1 MTPLKTDLTLEQE
14 YNNMA
19 ETTINPLTGLP
30 MGGQPT
36 VADSEEG
43 AVKINPLTNE
53 AMTSP
58 APTVTLGG
66 SPSYTNQMMFRTDY
80 RGNRDISKFDK
91 ASISGSDYD
100 VAKGQLLDWEEIR
113 ARNQTTADKWGNGL
127 AKAGVT
133 AVGAVAENTLGI
145 MFGLGELAS
154 GGAYYDNAIGNKIDE
169 TNEWMRENM
178 PNYLTQ
184 REEQMNTF
192 QKLGT
197 ANFWADTVAGGLGY
211 SLGSIATMY
220 VTGGMGPIGHLS
232 KLGGSVSK
240 TSALYNAAKAVT
252 NGTKL
257 ASSLAKGANIG
268 NNILKAAKVAEV
280 GIMMSLAEGSV
291 EARETQKTVFGDLTQ
306 EYLQEN
312 NLKSLGDIP
321 AAELKKMEDASYAAG
336 NRNFVTQLPVLAG
349 TNLLMFGKQAMG
361 FRGAVKEAGETAFD
375 IASKKAVS
383 NYANDGFWKST
394 LKKLK
399 PLGANGIEESFQEGA
414 QYFSGQF
421 ASKYHSDKYKN
432 NGYADMSEALSHGLS
447 ETFGTQEGFE
457 SMFVGFLTGMIMGGG
472 RSVVSGEYSQRKAA
486 ADKLAS
492 FQNAGYF
499 DRANAKAQSANAGS
513 ESLKRLKGFQDRGD
527 HKGFKDEQHNLIAIN
542 TLQSLEMGGYDVKME
557 MLEDAKN
564 LSDAEFMKAFG
575 YPGQDA
581 QGNALTLEQQTNG
594 KSKAQVVEGLKA
606 KMEQV
611 KKIYNKV
618 SDRFELPPKSSG
630 LVRKRMSTEERLA
643 EDVVYEERLNLRNE
657 LVLRGSRVENN
668 VFRMKNLQQ
677 DMNDTINNSL
687 GRGLGPGSLAEN
699 YISKALGDF
708 SMFETD
714 PGEMDAV
721 DYNPKKQ
728 YSEIR
733 TGLQDAVDTLTKTDR
748 TAGDVLQQQANDYS
762 KIANDTVGALSIY
775 NKLASDPFAQASLQ
789 REIEAGQ
796 EATRVAEQDKAFNE
810 GLAKAQS
817 SEDVNNLGK
826 ELKNPTPAQKAAGNK
841 KYKELKAK
849 EDAQQ
854 KKFELVEGTLE
865 ERIQKL
871 DDMDKTKMTPIEV
884 AGLNKAIKSLKDL
897 KRRQDAGE
905 IEVVPGEISEDQTG
919 QHKGVNEIEDTFK
932 EAETDLRVVPASDN
946 GREFMI
952 DGKLY
957 TNKRTNPL
965 DAIVRKERS
974 GEIIKVD
981 LVDEDGN
988 RVPFWGPEALVDA
1001 LAFHIMMSEAY
1012 KMEGQPT
1019 IEKQETLDKQTA
1031 IDNKREKIATKG
1043 KHGVKTSELLRR
1055 EMYEHQML
1063 LEEALENYDDLRT
1076 SYMQE
1081 AGATTK
1087 EIAADPE
1094 LKEMKKGI
1102 NKLNTAIRNRR
1113 NVLKARGEFLGPTS
1127 EELIV
1132 IEGKAT
1138 DRINENEELLTV
1150 VQNQIA
1156 DLESDVEFSQKA
1168 IDDYMA
1174 KAYDANGRPLPVS
1187 DPASLGA
1194 AKDDN
1199 NKATQK
1205 LDQRRQE
1212 EIALKNLIDLD
1223 KKELK
1228 RLQNEKDNRLP
1239 GDAEQTGAS
1248 PAAETKEQVDEGE
1261 DTNNRESAEEE
1272 GSDVE
1277 AQQADI
1283 ERRREEELAEG
1294 KRIQKQFGIPEIN
1307 QENIESQINDRYDAE
1322 LSALGQEQPVIVEN
1336 RGTDDVRVQKA
1347 VQDKKAEDRILE
1359 DEGGTVIAEFD
1370 LINETIM
1377 PPVDT
1382 SAPTLGES
1390 LAAAVKPV
1398 EETNEVEIVTY
1409 KGNRYSVDFTNGKIT
1424 NLKTGKVLEA
1434 GYTST
1439 VGGAVVEL
1447 AIAQQEGR
1455 PTQQTSEVKSSP
1467 ISISLPIIQEVIK
1480 IGEQEVSALRTTDEG
1495 TIEFMKSRHAAG
1507 IRIMEQALQEIS
1519 LENPGLQTAN
1529 LKTLS
1534 EFLKEYSLVALNRAV
1549 RDLRK
1554 FGTLDSND
1562 VWTSDPA
1569 QWKSENN
1576 IEVWREVKRI
1586 ILGAIRADAA
1596 KGVTDPI
1603 TASEFSEWAQDGD
1616 GKVESKVVDSIERKR
1631 KSGDPLSPIEEI
1643 IAQSLYVLGELRTLP
1658 QHYTQ
1663 PTQQSSGAPVQQ
1675 TPAMIGDLGIDAAS
1689 DDKVI
1694 MHEGRSKI
1702 PVASTGEVDVQVD
1715 TLNGDPILLNKDMLV
1730 TGNGKSIVGTT
1741 VEFEVIENDY
1751 YKETY
1756 GDTLNEAN
1764 IPIYYKI
1771 GGKIV
1776 GKLQASD
1783 NANRAELVKRLKS
1796 GEKVTST
1803 ISSVV
1808 AGNVNN
1814 ARTTD
1819 GQSYFRNPN
1828 NVFGNGQ
1835 VVLGTV
1841 KSLEG
1846 TRFFTA
1852 GTMSESKNNEFSN
1865 QETIEEGLIAK
1876 SPEGAITGGVAIII
1890 RPENHPAGEVGVSMA
1905 STAELTDGAKAA
1917 VVNALRAG
1925 NFDVA
1930 KEIIAHSVGES
1941 RFANRLSTDYLEFG
1955 QFGNDGAEYMVYNS
1969 PAGDGFV
1976 RINKP
1981 ELIKALRN
1989 EPFQLNFVEV
1999 KGDNKLANIK
2009 DTDAKYD
2016 SVKNNFIKDFNTFL
2030 NGKKYQVDNN
2040 RVNLDGAYTSPVTGN
2055 DYSSYQEYLFS
2066 DKEGVNRMPGY
2077 GHQSIVATDVVNTS
2091 SGLHHNVQV
2100 KFSLGDLNGDTAA
2113 DVMKITNF
2121 AKRSRRGGGARAR
2134 LASPYA
2140 QDKKSPNLNEGCK

>member
-1 MTPLKTDLTLEQE
+1 MTPLKTDLRLEQE

-80 RGNRDISKFDK
+80 RGNRDLSKFDK
-91 ASISGSDYD
+91 ASISGSDYN

-211 SLGSIATMY
+211 SVGSIATMY
-220 VTGGMGPIGHLS
+220 LTGGMGPIGALS
-232 KLGGSVSK
+232 KLGGAGST

-257 ASSLAKGANIG
+257 ASSLAKGASVG

-280 GIMMSLAEGSV
+280 GIMMSLAEASV
-291 EARETQKTVFGDLTQ
+291 EARETQKTVFEDLTQ
-306 EYLQEN
+306 GYLQEN
-312 NLKSLGDIP
+312 NLKNLGDIP

-361 FRGAVKEAGETAFD
+361 FRGAVKEAGETTFD

-399 PLGANGIEESFQEGA
+399 PIGANGIEESFQEGA

-457 SMFVGFLTGMIMGGG
+457 SMFVGFLTGGIMGGG
-472 RSVVSGEYSQRKAA
+472 RSVISGEYSQRKAA

-564 LSDAEFMKAFG
+564 LSDEEFMKAFG

-581 QGNALTLEQQTNG
+581 QGNTLTLEQQTNG

-668 VFRMKNLQQ
+668 VFRMKNIQQ

-714 PGEMDAV
+714 PGEMDAE
-721 DYNPKKQ
+721 DYSPRGQ
-728 YSEIR
+728 FSEIR

-748 TAGDVLQQQANDYS
+748 TAGDVLQKQANDYA
-762 KIANDTVGALSIY
+762 KIADDTIGALAIY

-796 EATRVAEQDKAFNE
+796 EATRIAEQDKAFNE
-810 GLAKAQS
+810 GLGKAQS
-817 SEDVNNLGK
+817 SEDVNSLGK
-826 ELKNPTPAQKAAGNK
+826 EFKDLTPAQKAAGNK

-884 AGLNKAIKSLKDL
+884 AGLNKAIKSLKEL

-919 QHKGVNEIEDTFK
+919 QHKGVNEVEDTFK
-932 EAETDLRVVPASDN
+932 EAETELRVVPVSDN

-1063 LEEALENYDDLRT
+1063 LEEALDNYDDLRT

-1081 AGATTK
+1081 AGATAK
-1087 EIAADPE
+1087 EAAADPE

-1187 DPASLGA
+1187 DPASLAA

-1272 GSDVE
+1272 GADVE

-1283 ERRREEELAEG
+1283 ERRRKESLIPNPAYEEGYVGNRFWVYTGPNGQQSEQLSTTENL
-1294 KRIQKQFGIPEIN
+1294 ESDIN
-1307 QENIESQINDRYDAE
+1307 AAYDAE

-1347 VQDKKAEDRILE
+1347 VQDKKAEDKILE

-1377 PPVDT
+1377 PPIDT

-1390 LAAAVKPV
+1390 LAAAAKP
-1398 EETNEVEIVTY
+1398 
-1409 KGNRYSVDFTNGKIT
+1409 
-1424 NLKTGKVLEA
+1424 A
-1434 GYTST
+1434 
-1439 VGGAVVEL
+1439 
-1447 AIAQQEGR
+1447 
-1455 PTQQTSEVKSSP
+1455 QQTSE
-1467 ISISLPIIQEVIK
+1467 
-1480 IGEQEVSALRTTDEG
+1480 
-1495 TIEFMKSRHAAG
+1495 
-1507 IRIMEQALQEIS
+1507 
-1519 LENPGLQTAN
+1519 
-1529 LKTLS
+1529 
-1534 EFLKEYSLVALNRAV
+1534 
-1549 RDLRK
+1549 
-1554 FGTLDSND
+1554 
-1562 VWTSDPA
+1562 
-1569 QWKSENN
+1569 
-1576 IEVWREVKRI
+1576 
-1586 ILGAIRADAA
+1586 
-1596 KGVTDPI
+1596 
-1603 TASEFSEWAQDGD
+1603 
-1616 GKVESKVVDSIERKR
+1616 
-1631 KSGDPLSPIEEI
+1631 
-1643 IAQSLYVLGELRTLP
+1643 
-1658 QHYTQ
+1658 
-1663 PTQQSSGAPVQQ
+1663 APVQQ

-1741 VEFEVIENDY
+1741 VEFEIIENDY

-1756 GDTLNEAN
+1756 GDVLNEAN

-1852 GTMSESKNNEFSN
+1852 GTMSDPST
-1865 QETIEEGLIAK
+1865 QEIIEEGLMAK
-1876 SPEGAITGGVAIII
+1876 SPEGAATGGVAIII

-1905 STAELTDGAKAA
+1905 STAGLTDGAKAA
-1917 VVNALRAG
+1917 VVNALRDG
-1925 NFDVA
+1925 NFDLA
-1930 KEIIAHSVGES
+1930 KEIVAHSVGES
-1941 RFANRLSTDYLEFG
+1941 RFDNQFSTDYLEFG

-1969 PAGDGFV
+1969 PAGEGLV
-1976 RINKP
+1976 RINKA
-1981 ELIKALRN
+1981 ELVKALRN
-1989 EPFQLNFVEV
+1989 EPFKLNFVEV
-1999 KGDNKLANIK
+1999 KGDNKLATVKN
-2009 DTDAKYD
+2009 TDAKYD
-2016 SVKNNFIKDFNTFL
+2016 SVKDNFIKDFNTFL

>member
-1 MTPLKTDLTLEQE
+1 MTPLKTDLRLEQE

-80 RGNRDISKFDK
+80 RGNRDLSKFDK
-91 ASISGSDYD
+91 ASISGSDYN

-211 SLGSIATMY
+211 SVGSIATMY
-220 VTGGMGPIGHLS
+220 LTGGMGPIGALS
-232 KLGGSVSK
+232 KLGGAGST

-291 EARETQKTVFGDLTQ
+291 EARETQKTVFEDLTQ

-312 NLKSLGDIP
+312 NLKNLGDIP

-361 FRGAVKEAGETAFD
+361 FRGAVKEAGETTFD

-399 PLGANGIEESFQEGA
+399 PMGANGIEESFQEGA

-432 NGYADMSEALSHGLS
+432 NGYADMSEALSHALS

-457 SMFVGFLTGMIMGGG
+457 SMFVGFLTGALMGGG

-564 LSDAEFMKAFG
+564 LSDEEFMKAFG

-611 KKIYNKV
+611 KKIYENV
-618 SDRFELPPKSSG
+618 SNRFELAPKSSG
-630 LVRKRMSTEERLA
+630 LVRKMMSTEERLA

-668 VFRMKNLQQ
+668 VFRMKNIQQ

-699 YISKALGDF
+699 YISEALGDF

-714 PGEMDAV
+714 PGEMDAEK
-721 DYNPKKQ
+721 YSPKEQFNAMRDK
-728 YSEIR
+728 
-733 TGLQDAVDTLTKTDR
+733 LAKAVNTVAKTDV
-748 TAGDVLQQQANDYS
+748 TAAETLAGQVRDYMA
-762 KIANDTVGALSIY
+762 IAEDTIQGLGIY

-796 EATRVAEQDKAFNE
+796 EATRIAEQDKAFNE
-810 GLAKAQS
+810 GLGKAQS
-817 SEDVNNLGK
+817 SEDVNSLGK
-826 ELKNPTPAQKAAGNK
+826 EFKDLTPAQKAAGNK

-884 AGLNKAIKSLKDL
+884 AGLNKAIKSLKEL

-919 QHKGVNEIEDTFK
+919 QHKGVNEVEDTFK
-932 EAETDLRVVPASDN
+932 EAETELRVVPVSDN

-1063 LEEALENYDDLRT
+1063 LEEALDNYDDLRT

-1081 AGATTK
+1081 AGATAK
-1087 EIAADPE
+1087 EAAADPE

-1187 DPASLGA
+1187 DPASLAA

-1272 GSDVE
+1272 GADVE

-1283 ERRREEELAEG
+1283 ERRRKESLIPNPAYEEGYVGNRFWVYTGPNGQQSEQLSTTENL
-1294 KRIQKQFGIPEIN
+1294 ESDIN
-1307 QENIESQINDRYDAE
+1307 AAYDAE

-1347 VQDKKAEDRILE
+1347 VQDKKAEDKILE

-1390 LAAAVKPV
+1390 LAAAAKP
-1398 EETNEVEIVTY
+1398 
-1409 KGNRYSVDFTNGKIT
+1409 
-1424 NLKTGKVLEA
+1424 A
-1434 GYTST
+1434 
-1439 VGGAVVEL
+1439 
-1447 AIAQQEGR
+1447 
-1455 PTQQTSEVKSSP
+1455 
-1467 ISISLPIIQEVIK
+1467 
-1480 IGEQEVSALRTTDEG
+1480 
-1495 TIEFMKSRHAAG
+1495 
-1507 IRIMEQALQEIS
+1507 
-1519 LENPGLQTAN
+1519 
-1529 LKTLS
+1529 
-1534 EFLKEYSLVALNRAV
+1534 
-1549 RDLRK
+1549 
-1554 FGTLDSND
+1554 
-1562 VWTSDPA
+1562 
-1569 QWKSENN
+1569 
-1576 IEVWREVKRI
+1576 
-1586 ILGAIRADAA
+1586 
-1596 KGVTDPI
+1596 
-1603 TASEFSEWAQDGD
+1603 
-1616 GKVESKVVDSIERKR
+1616 
-1631 KSGDPLSPIEEI
+1631 
-1643 IAQSLYVLGELRTLP
+1643 
-1658 QHYTQ
+1658 
-1663 PTQQSSGAPVQQ
+1663 QQ
-1675 TPAMIGDLGIDAAS
+1675 TPAMVGDLGIDAAS

-1741 VEFEVIENDY
+1741 VEFEVIENDF

-1852 GTMSESKNNEFSN
+1852 GTMSDPST
-1865 QETIEEGLIAK
+1865 QEIIEEGLMAK
-1876 SPEGAITGGVAIII
+1876 SPEGAATGGVAIII

-1905 STAELTDGAKAA
+1905 STAGLTDGAKAA
-1917 VVNALRAG
+1917 VVNALRDG
-1925 NFDVA
+1925 NFDLA
-1930 KEIIAHSVGES
+1930 KEIVAHSVGES
-1941 RFANRLSTDYLEFG
+1941 RFDNQFSTDYLEFG

-1969 PAGDGFV
+1969 PAGEGLV
-1976 RINKP
+1976 RINKA
-1981 ELIKALRN
+1981 ELVKALRN
-1989 EPFQLNFVEV
+1989 EPFKLNFVEV
-1999 KGDNKLANIK
+1999 KGDNKLATVKN
-2009 DTDAKYD
+2009 TDAKYD
-2016 SVKNNFIKDFNTFL
+2016 SVKDNFIKDFNTFL

>member
-1 MTPLKTDLTLEQE
+1 MTPLKTDLRLEQE

-220 VTGGMGPIGHLS
+220 LTAGQGPISMLS
-232 KLGGSVSK
+232 KLGGSASK

-257 ASSLAKGANIG
+257 ASSLAKGASIG
-268 NNILKAAKVAEV
+268 NNILKAAKMAEV

-306 EYLQEN
+306 DYLQEN

-361 FRGAVKEAGETAFD
+361 FRGAVKEVGETTFD
-375 IASKKAVS
+375 IASKKVVS

-581 QGNALTLEQQTNG
+581 QGNTLTLEQQTNG

-668 VFRMKNLQQ
+668 VFRMKNIQQ

-714 PGEMDAV
+714 PGEMDAAE
-721 DYNPKKQ
+721 YSPRGQ
-728 YSEIR
+728 FSEIR

-762 KIANDTVGALSIY
+762 KIADDTIGALAIY

-796 EATRVAEQDKAFNE
+796 EATRIAEQDKAFNE

-826 ELKNPTPAQKAAGNK
+826 EVKNLTPAQKAAGNK

-905 IEVVPGEISEDQTG
+905 IEVMPGEISEDQTG

-1294 KRIQKQFGIPEIN
+1294 KRLQKQFGIPEIN

-1347 VQDKKAEDRILE
+1347 VQDKKAEDKILE

-1382 SAPTLGES
+1382 STPTLGES
-1390 LAAAVKPV
+1390 LAAAAKPA
-1398 EETNEVEIVTY
+1398 E
-1409 KGNRYSVDFTNGKIT
+1409 
-1424 NLKTGKVLEA
+1424 
-1434 GYTST
+1434 
-1439 VGGAVVEL
+1439 
-1447 AIAQQEGR
+1447 
-1455 PTQQTSEVKSSP
+1455 QTSE
-1467 ISISLPIIQEVIK
+1467 
-1480 IGEQEVSALRTTDEG
+1480 
-1495 TIEFMKSRHAAG
+1495 
-1507 IRIMEQALQEIS
+1507 
-1519 LENPGLQTAN
+1519 
-1529 LKTLS
+1529 
-1534 EFLKEYSLVALNRAV
+1534 
-1549 RDLRK
+1549 
-1554 FGTLDSND
+1554 
-1562 VWTSDPA
+1562 
-1569 QWKSENN
+1569 
-1576 IEVWREVKRI
+1576 
-1586 ILGAIRADAA
+1586 
-1596 KGVTDPI
+1596 
-1603 TASEFSEWAQDGD
+1603 
-1616 GKVESKVVDSIERKR
+1616 
-1631 KSGDPLSPIEEI
+1631 
-1643 IAQSLYVLGELRTLP
+1643 
-1658 QHYTQ
+1658 
-1663 PTQQSSGAPVQQ
+1663 APVQQ
-1675 TPAMIGDLGIDAAS
+1675 TPAMVGDLGIDAAS

-1741 VEFEVIENDY
+1741 VEFEIIENDY

-1876 SPEGAITGGVAIII
+1876 SPEGAATGGVAIII

-1905 STAELTDGAKAA
+1905 STAGLTDGAKAA
-1917 VVNALRAG
+1917 VVNALRDG

-1930 KEIIAHSVGES
+1930 KEIVAHSVGES
-1941 RFANRLSTDYLEFG
+1941 RFDNQFSQDYLEFG

-1969 PAGDGFV
+1969 PAGEGLV
-1976 RINKP
+1976 RINKA
-1981 ELIKALRN
+1981 ELVKALRN
-1989 EPFQLNFVEV
+1989 EPFKLNFVEV
-1999 KGDNKLANIK
+1999 KGDNKLATVK

-2016 SVKNNFIKDFNTFL
+2016 SVKDNFIKDFNTFL

-2066 DKEGVNRMPGY
+2066 DKEGINRMPGY

-2121 AKRSRRGGGARAR
+2121 AKRSRRGGGARAK

>member
-91 ASISGSDYD
+91 ASISGADFN

-113 ARNQTTADKWGNGL
+113 ARNQRTADKWGNGL

-145 MFGLGELAS
+145 LFGLGELAS

-211 SLGSIATMY
+211 SLGSMATMY
-220 VTGGMGPIGHLS
+220 LTGGMGPIGHLS

-257 ASSLAKGANIG
+257 ASSLAKGASIG
-268 NNILKAAKVAEV
+268 NNILKAAKIAEV

-336 NRNFVTQLPVLAG
+336 NRNFVTQMPVLAG

-361 FRGAVKEAGETAFD
+361 FRGAVKEAGETTFD

-432 NGYADMSEALSHGLS
+432 NGYADMSEALSHSLS

-581 QGNALTLEQQTNG
+581 QGNTLTLEQQTNG

-668 VFRMKNLQQ
+668 VFRMKNIQQ

-714 PGEMDAV
+714 PGEMDAE
-721 DYNPKKQ
+721 DYSPRGQ
-728 YSEIR
+728 FSEIR

-748 TAGDVLQQQANDYS
+748 TAGDVLQKQANDYA
-762 KIANDTVGALSIY
+762 KIADDTIGALAIY

-810 GLAKAQS
+810 GLGKAQS

-826 ELKNPTPAQKAAGNK
+826 ELKNLTPAQKAAGNK

-884 AGLNKAIKSLKDL
+884 AGLNKAIKSLKGL

-919 QHKGVNEIEDTFK
+919 QHEGVNEIEDTFK

-1138 DRINENEELLTV
+1138 DRINENEELLTI

-1261 DTNNRESAEEE
+1261 DTNNRESPEEE
-1272 GSDVE
+1272 G
-1277 AQQADI
+1277 ADL
-1283 ERRREEELAEG
+1283 REEMG
-1294 KRIQKQFGIPEIN
+1294 VTPIQSGVYEVEYRGNTYTVDENTGTITNNKTGNVLQGGVTSTIGYAVVEKVMQYEEIAT
-1307 QENIESQINDRYDAE
+1307 QSVP
-1322 LSALGQEQPVIVEN
+1322 LIVEN

-1390 LAAAVKPV
+1390 LAAAAKPA
-1398 EETNEVEIVTY
+1398 EETNEVEIQDKQFNADIPEGNSYPIRVDGKYAGVITVDNDGTIMSSIGMAGIELEPEFRKKGLGKKSY
-1409 KGNRYSVDFTNGKIT
+1409 IALNDKLNVALKSENKNSLNEDSEGVWKSLVKSNLAEDKGNYYEFK
-1424 NLKTGKVLEA
+1424 
-1434 GYTST
+1434 
-1439 VGGAVVEL
+1439 
-1447 AIAQQEGR
+1447 
-1455 PTQQTSEVKSSP
+1455 PTQQTS
-1467 ISISLPIIQEVIK
+1467 L
-1480 IGEQEVSALRTTDEG
+1480 TT
-1495 TIEFMKSRHAAG
+1495 
-1507 IRIMEQALQEIS
+1507 
-1519 LENPGLQTAN
+1519 P
-1529 LKTLS
+1529 
-1534 EFLKEYSLVALNRAV
+1534 
-1549 RDLRK
+1549 
-1554 FGTLDSND
+1554 
-1562 VWTSDPA
+1562 
-1569 QWKSENN
+1569 
-1576 IEVWREVKRI
+1576 
-1586 ILGAIRADAA
+1586 
-1596 KGVTDPI
+1596 
-1603 TASEFSEWAQDGD
+1603 
-1616 GKVESKVVDSIERKR
+1616 
-1631 KSGDPLSPIEEI
+1631 
-1643 IAQSLYVLGELRTLP
+1643 
-1658 QHYTQ
+1658 
-1663 PTQQSSGAPVQQ
+1663 Q
-1675 TPAMIGDLGIDAAS
+1675 TPAMVGDLGIDAAS

-1751 YKETY
+1751 YKKTY

-1803 ISSVV
+1803 ISSVI

-1814 ARTTD
+1814 ARTAD

-1876 SPEGAITGGVAIII
+1876 SPEGAATGGVAIII

-1905 STAELTDGAKAA
+1905 STAGLTDGAKAA
-1917 VVNALRAG
+1917 VVNALRDG
-1925 NFDVA
+1925 NFDLA
-1930 KEIIAHSVGES
+1930 KEIVAHSVGES
-1941 RFANRLSTDYLEFG
+1941 RFDNQFSTDYLEFG

-1969 PAGDGFV
+1969 PAGEGLV
-1976 RINKP
+1976 RINKA

-1989 EPFQLNFVEV
+1989 EPFKLNFVEV
-1999 KGDNKLANIK
+1999 KGDNKLATVK

-2016 SVKNNFIKDFNTFL
+2016 SVKDNFIKDFNTFL

-2040 RVNLDGAYTSPVTGN
+2040 RVNLDGAYTSPVIPTN
-2055 DYSSYQEYLFS
+2055 NYSSYQEYLFS

-2121 AKRSRRGGGARAR
+2121 AKRSRRGGVARAK

>member
-91 ASISGSDYD
+91 ASISGADFN

-113 ARNQTTADKWGNGL
+113 ARNQRTADKWGNGL

-145 MFGLGELAS
+145 LFGLGELAS

-211 SLGSIATMY
+211 SLGSMATMY
-220 VTGGMGPIGHLS
+220 LTGGMGPIGHLS

-257 ASSLAKGANIG
+257 ASSLAKGASIG
-268 NNILKAAKVAEV
+268 NNILKAAKIAEV

-336 NRNFVTQLPVLAG
+336 NRNFVTQMPVLAG

-361 FRGAVKEAGETAFD
+361 FRGAVKEAGETTFD

-432 NGYADMSEALSHGLS
+432 NGYADMSEALSHSLS

-581 QGNALTLEQQTNG
+581 QGNTLTLEQQTNG

-668 VFRMKNLQQ
+668 VFRMKNIQQ

-714 PGEMDAV
+714 PGEMDAE
-721 DYNPKKQ
+721 DYSPRGQ
-728 YSEIR
+728 FSEIR

-748 TAGDVLQQQANDYS
+748 TAGDVLQKQANDYA
-762 KIANDTVGALSIY
+762 KIADDTIGALAIY

-810 GLAKAQS
+810 GLGKAQS

-826 ELKNPTPAQKAAGNK
+826 ELKNLTPAQKAAGNK

-884 AGLNKAIKSLKDL
+884 AGLNKAIKSLKGL

-919 QHKGVNEIEDTFK
+919 QHEGVNEIEDTFK

-1138 DRINENEELLTV
+1138 DRINENEELLTI

-1261 DTNNRESAEEE
+1261 DTNNRESPEEE
-1272 GSDVE
+1272 G
-1277 AQQADI
+1277 ADL
-1283 ERRREEELAEG
+1283 REEMG
-1294 KRIQKQFGIPEIN
+1294 VTPIQSGVYEVEYRGNTYTVDENTGTITNNKTGNVLQGGVTSTIGYAVVEKVMQYEEIAT
-1307 QENIESQINDRYDAE
+1307 QSVP
-1322 LSALGQEQPVIVEN
+1322 LIVEN

-1390 LAAAVKPV
+1390 LAAAAKPAQQ
-1398 EETNEVEIVTY
+1398 TNEVEIQDKQFNPDIPEGNSYPIRVDGKYAGVITVDNDGTIMSSIGMAGIELEPEFRKKGLGKKSY
-1409 KGNRYSVDFTNGKIT
+1409 IALNDKLNVALKSENKNSLNEDSEGVWKSLVKSNLAEDKGNYYEFK
-1424 NLKTGKVLEA
+1424 
-1434 GYTST
+1434 
-1439 VGGAVVEL
+1439 
-1447 AIAQQEGR
+1447 
-1455 PTQQTSEVKSSP
+1455 PTQQTS
-1467 ISISLPIIQEVIK
+1467 L
-1480 IGEQEVSALRTTDEG
+1480 TT
-1495 TIEFMKSRHAAG
+1495 
-1507 IRIMEQALQEIS
+1507 
-1519 LENPGLQTAN
+1519 P
-1529 LKTLS
+1529 
-1534 EFLKEYSLVALNRAV
+1534 
-1549 RDLRK
+1549 
-1554 FGTLDSND
+1554 
-1562 VWTSDPA
+1562 
-1569 QWKSENN
+1569 
-1576 IEVWREVKRI
+1576 
-1586 ILGAIRADAA
+1586 
-1596 KGVTDPI
+1596 
-1603 TASEFSEWAQDGD
+1603 
-1616 GKVESKVVDSIERKR
+1616 
-1631 KSGDPLSPIEEI
+1631 
-1643 IAQSLYVLGELRTLP
+1643 
-1658 QHYTQ
+1658 
-1663 PTQQSSGAPVQQ
+1663 Q
-1675 TPAMIGDLGIDAAS
+1675 TPAMVGDLGIDAAS

-1702 PVASTGEVDVQVD
+1702 PVASTGEVDVEVD

-1803 ISSVV
+1803 ISSVI

-1814 ARTTD
+1814 ARTAD

-1876 SPEGAITGGVAIII
+1876 SPEGAATGGVAIII

-1905 STAELTDGAKAA
+1905 STAGLTDGAKAA
-1917 VVNALRAG
+1917 VVNALRDG
-1925 NFDVA
+1925 NFDLA
-1930 KEIIAHSVGES
+1930 KEIVAHSVGES
-1941 RFANRLSTDYLEFG
+1941 RFDNQFSTDYLEFG

-1969 PAGDGFV
+1969 PAGEGLV
-1976 RINKP
+1976 RINKA

-1989 EPFQLNFVEV
+1989 EPFKLNFVEV
-1999 KGDNKLANIK
+1999 KGDNKLATVK

-2016 SVKNNFIKDFNTFL
+2016 SVKDNFIKDFNTFL

-2040 RVNLDGAYTSPVTGN
+2040 RVNLDGAYTSPVIPTN
-2055 DYSSYQEYLFS
+2055 NYSSYQEYLFS

-2121 AKRSRRGGGARAR
+2121 AKRSRRGGVARAK

>member
-91 ASISGSDYD
+91 ASISGADFN

-113 ARNQTTADKWGNGL
+113 ARNQRTADKWGNGL

-145 MFGLGELAS
+145 LFGLGELAS

-211 SLGSIATMY
+211 SLGSMATMY
-220 VTGGMGPIGHLS
+220 LTGGMGPIGHLS

-257 ASSLAKGANIG
+257 ASSLAKGASIG
-268 NNILKAAKVAEV
+268 NNILKAAKIAEV

-336 NRNFVTQLPVLAG
+336 NRNFVTQMPVLAG

-361 FRGAVKEAGETAFD
+361 FRGAVKEAGETTFD

-432 NGYADMSEALSHGLS
+432 NGYADMSEALSHSLS

-581 QGNALTLEQQTNG
+581 QGNTLTLEQQTNG

-668 VFRMKNLQQ
+668 VFRMKNIQQ

-714 PGEMDAV
+714 PGEMDAE
-721 DYNPKKQ
+721 DYSPRGQ
-728 YSEIR
+728 FSEIR

-748 TAGDVLQQQANDYS
+748 TAGDVLQKQANDYA
-762 KIANDTVGALSIY
+762 KIADDTIGALAIY

-810 GLAKAQS
+810 GLGKAQS

-826 ELKNPTPAQKAAGNK
+826 ELKNLTPAQKAAGNK

-884 AGLNKAIKSLKDL
+884 AGLNKAIKSLKGL

-919 QHKGVNEIEDTFK
+919 QHEGVNEIEDTFK

-1138 DRINENEELLTV
+1138 DRINENEELLTI

-1261 DTNNRESAEEE
+1261 DTNNRESPEEE
-1272 GSDVE
+1272 G
-1277 AQQADI
+1277 ADL
-1283 ERRREEELAEG
+1283 REEMG
-1294 KRIQKQFGIPEIN
+1294 VTPIQSGVYEVEYRGNTYTVDENTGTITNNKTGNVLQGGVTSTIGYAVVEKVMQYEEIAT
-1307 QENIESQINDRYDAE
+1307 QSVP
-1322 LSALGQEQPVIVEN
+1322 LIVEN

-1390 LAAAVKPV
+1390 LAAAAKPAQQ
-1398 EETNEVEIVTY
+1398 TNEVEIQDKQFNPDIPEGNSYPIRVDGKYAGVITVDNDGTIMSSIGMAGIELEPEFRKKGLGKKSY
-1409 KGNRYSVDFTNGKIT
+1409 IALNDKLNVALKSENKNSLNEDSEGVWKSLVKSNLAEDKGNYYEFK
-1424 NLKTGKVLEA
+1424 
-1434 GYTST
+1434 
-1439 VGGAVVEL
+1439 
-1447 AIAQQEGR
+1447 
-1455 PTQQTSEVKSSP
+1455 PTQQTS
-1467 ISISLPIIQEVIK
+1467 L
-1480 IGEQEVSALRTTDEG
+1480 TT
-1495 TIEFMKSRHAAG
+1495 
-1507 IRIMEQALQEIS
+1507 
-1519 LENPGLQTAN
+1519 P
-1529 LKTLS
+1529 
-1534 EFLKEYSLVALNRAV
+1534 
-1549 RDLRK
+1549 
-1554 FGTLDSND
+1554 
-1562 VWTSDPA
+1562 
-1569 QWKSENN
+1569 
-1576 IEVWREVKRI
+1576 
-1586 ILGAIRADAA
+1586 
-1596 KGVTDPI
+1596 
-1603 TASEFSEWAQDGD
+1603 
-1616 GKVESKVVDSIERKR
+1616 
-1631 KSGDPLSPIEEI
+1631 
-1643 IAQSLYVLGELRTLP
+1643 
-1658 QHYTQ
+1658 
-1663 PTQQSSGAPVQQ
+1663 Q
-1675 TPAMIGDLGIDAAS
+1675 TPAMVGDLGIDAAS

-1702 PVASTGEVDVQVD
+1702 PVASTGEVDVEVD

-1741 VEFEVIENDY
+1741 VEFEIIENDF

-1803 ISSVV
+1803 ISSVI

-1814 ARTTD
+1814 ARTAD

-1876 SPEGAITGGVAIII
+1876 SPEGAATGGVAIII

-1905 STAELTDGAKAA
+1905 STAGLTDGAKAA
-1917 VVNALRAG
+1917 VVNALRDG
-1925 NFDVA
+1925 NFDLA
-1930 KEIIAHSVGES
+1930 KEIVAHSVGES
-1941 RFANRLSTDYLEFG
+1941 RFDNQFSTDYLEFG

-1969 PAGDGFV
+1969 PAGEGLV
-1976 RINKP
+1976 RINKA

-1989 EPFQLNFVEV
+1989 EPFKLNFVEV
-1999 KGDNKLANIK
+1999 KGDNKLATVK

-2016 SVKNNFIKDFNTFL
+2016 SVKDNFIKDFNTFL

-2040 RVNLDGAYTSPVTGN
+2040 RVNLDGAYTSPVIPTN
-2055 DYSSYQEYLFS
+2055 NYSSYQEYLFS

-2121 AKRSRRGGGARAR
+2121 AKRSRRGGVARAK

>member
-80 RGNRDISKFDK
+80 RGNRDLSKFDK
-91 ASISGSDYD
+91 ASISGADFN

-113 ARNQTTADKWGNGL
+113 ARNQRTADKWGNGI

-145 MFGLGELAS
+145 LFGLGELAS

-211 SLGSIATMY
+211 SLGSMATMY
-220 VTGGMGPIGHLS
+220 LTGGMGPIGHLS

-268 NNILKAAKVAEV
+268 NNILKAAKIAEV

-336 NRNFVTQLPVLAG
+336 NRNFVTQMPVLAG

-361 FRGAVKEAGETAFD
+361 FRGAVKEAGETTFD
-375 IASKKAVS
+375 VASKKAVS

-432 NGYADMSEALSHGLS
+432 NGYADMSEALSHSLS

-581 QGNALTLEQQTNG
+581 QGNTLTLEQQTNG

-668 VFRMKNLQQ
+668 VFRMKNIQQ

-714 PGEMDAV
+714 PGEMDAE
-721 DYNPKKQ
+721 DYSPRGQ
-728 YSEIR
+728 FSEIR

-748 TAGDVLQQQANDYS
+748 TAGDVLQKQANDYA
-762 KIANDTVGALSIY
+762 KIADDTIGALAIY

-826 ELKNPTPAQKAAGNK
+826 EVKNLTPAQKAAGNK

-884 AGLNKAIKSLKDL
+884 AGLNKAIKSLKGL

-919 QHKGVNEIEDTFK
+919 QHEGVNEIEDTFK

-1138 DRINENEELLTV
+1138 DRINENEELLTI

-1187 DPASLGA
+1187 DPASLAA

-1272 GSDVE
+1272 GADVE

-1283 ERRREEELAEG
+1283 ERRREESFQIMKAENPDSNFESSG
-1294 KRIQKQFGIPEIN
+1294 FWIYVDPAGR
-1307 QENIESQINDRYDAE
+1307 QEEKLTLPQESIEKAVNKAYDAE

-1390 LAAAVKPV
+1390 LAAAAKMTGENV
-1398 EETNEVEIVTY
+1398 EESVEEVVSKKPRFTDDQIPVKIEDFKVTDAD
-1409 KGNRYSVDFTNGKIT
+1409 GNSQTFRARTTLDGTITWTKKIEGESFQPADIGMIGVT
-1424 NLKTGKVLEA
+1424 SAREALNVFEKTG
-1434 GYTST
+1434 ST
-1439 VGGAVVEL
+1439 VEVGKVGGPDSIMNPKMKADLSEDQFNR
-1447 AIAQQEGR
+1447 IY
-1455 PTQQTSEVKSSP
+1455 PTQQTS
-1467 ISISLPIIQEVIK
+1467 L
-1480 IGEQEVSALRTTDEG
+1480 TT
-1495 TIEFMKSRHAAG
+1495 
-1507 IRIMEQALQEIS
+1507 
-1519 LENPGLQTAN
+1519 P
-1529 LKTLS
+1529 
-1534 EFLKEYSLVALNRAV
+1534 
-1549 RDLRK
+1549 
-1554 FGTLDSND
+1554 
-1562 VWTSDPA
+1562 
-1569 QWKSENN
+1569 
-1576 IEVWREVKRI
+1576 
-1586 ILGAIRADAA
+1586 
-1596 KGVTDPI
+1596 
-1603 TASEFSEWAQDGD
+1603 
-1616 GKVESKVVDSIERKR
+1616 
-1631 KSGDPLSPIEEI
+1631 
-1643 IAQSLYVLGELRTLP
+1643 
-1658 QHYTQ
+1658 
-1663 PTQQSSGAPVQQ
+1663 Q
-1675 TPAMIGDLGIDAAS
+1675 TPAMVGDLGIDAAS

-1702 PVASTGEVDVQVD
+1702 PVASTGEVDVEVD

-1751 YKETY
+1751 YKKTY

-1803 ISSVV
+1803 ISSVI

-1876 SPEGAITGGVAIII
+1876 SPEGAATGGVAIII

-1905 STAELTDGAKAA
+1905 STAELTEGAKAA
-1917 VVNALRAG
+1917 VVNALRDG
-1925 NFDVA
+1925 NFNLA
-1930 KEIIAHSVGES
+1930 KEIVAHSVGES
-1941 RFANRLSTDYLEFG
+1941 RFANQFSTDYLEFG

-2016 SVKNNFIKDFNTFL
+2016 SVKDNFIKDFNTFL

-2121 AKRSRRGGGARAR
+2121 AKRSRRGGVARAK

>member
-1 MTPLKTDLTLEQE
+1 MTPLKTDLRLEQE

-80 RGNRDISKFDK
+80 RGNRDLSKFDK
-91 ASISGSDYD
+91 ASISGADYN

-113 ARNQTTADKWGNGL
+113 ARNQRTADKWGNGL

-145 MFGLGELAS
+145 MFGLGEVFS

-220 VTGGMGPIGHLS
+220 LTGGTGPISMLS

-240 TSALYNAAKAVT
+240 TSALYNATKAVT

-257 ASSLAKGANIG
+257 ASSLTKGASIG
-268 NNILKAAKVAEV
+268 NNILKAAKIAEV

-291 EARETQKTVFGDLTQ
+291 EARETQKTVFEDLTQ

-312 NLKSLGDIP
+312 NLKNLGDIP

-361 FRGAVKEAGETAFD
+361 FRGAVKEAGETTFD

-383 NYANDGFWKST
+383 KYANDGFWKST

-399 PLGANGIEESFQEGA
+399 PIGANGIEESFQEGA

-457 SMFVGFLTGMIMGGG
+457 SMFVGFLTGVIMGGG
-472 RSVVSGEYSQRKAA
+472 RSVISGEYSQRKAA

-499 DRANAKAQSANAGS
+499 DRANAKAQSANAAS
-513 ESLKRLKGFQDRGD
+513 ESLKRLKGFQDRKD
-527 HKGFKDEQHNLIAIN
+527 FKGFKDEQHNLIAIN
-542 TLQSLEMGGYDVKME
+542 TLQALEMGGYDVKIE
-557 MLEDAKN
+557 MLEDQKN
-564 LSDAEFMKAFG
+564 LSDEEFMKHFG
-575 YPGQDA
+575 YSNQDA
-581 QGNALTLEQQTNG
+581 NGNAITLEQATNG
-594 KSKAQVVEGLKA
+594 KSKAQVVDGLKT

-611 KKIYNKV
+611 KKIYDKV

-657 LVLRGSRVENN
+657 LILRGSRVENN

-677 DMNDTINNSL
+677 DMTDTINNSL

-714 PGEMDAV
+714 PGEMDAK
-721 DYNPKKQ
+721 DYSPRGQ
-728 YSEIR
+728 FSEIR

-748 TAGDVLQQQANDYS
+748 TAGDVLQKQANDYAR
-762 KIANDTVGALSIY
+762 IADDTIGALAIY

-796 EATRVAEQDKAFNE
+796 EATRIAEQDKAFNE
-810 GLAKAQS
+810 GLGKAQS
-817 SEDVNNLGK
+817 SEDVNSLGK
-826 ELKNPTPAQKAAGNK
+826 EFKDLTPAQKAAGNK

-871 DDMDKTKMTPIEV
+871 EDMDKTKMTPIEV

-919 QHKGVNEIEDTFK
+919 QHKGVNEVEDTFK
-932 EAETDLRVVPASDN
+932 EAETELRVVPVSDN

-974 GEIIKVD
+974 GEIIKVN

-1081 AGATTK
+1081 AGATAK
-1087 EIAADPE
+1087 EAAADPE

-1138 DRINENEELLTV
+1138 DRINENEELLTI

-1272 GSDVE
+1272 GADVE
-1277 AQQADI
+1277 AQQAD
-1283 ERRREEELAEG
+1283 
-1294 KRIQKQFGIPEIN
+1294 
-1307 QENIESQINDRYDAE
+1307 
-1322 LSALGQEQPVIVEN
+1322 PVIVEN

-1347 VQDKKAEDRILE
+1347 VQDKKAEDKIKDDKPITGVLSADQAR
-1359 DEGGTVIAEFD
+1359 D
-1370 LINETIM
+1370 LIGDPM

-1390 LAAAVKPV
+1390 LASAAESKSKSSGMFDKLKITKKTEFEKEYTFNNVEATAGNSKSAKPLINKMIQEGKTSKTYTFGRREKFDGRNV
-1398 EETNEVEIVTY
+1398 VEIILPSGY
-1409 KGNRYSVDFTNGKIT
+1409 KFLMYESSGTGTTADTKGLYAPIPGIS
-1424 NLKTGKVLEA
+1424 KTGWWLKIRDEQGKDPKKTKYNVPLFKQIAEELESA
-1434 GYTST
+1434 K
-1439 VGGAVVEL
+1439 
-1447 AIAQQEGR
+1447 
-1455 PTQQTSEVKSSP
+1455 QTSGIVKYNYNPTSLSSDKRNEFKNYLIDKLGQP
-1467 ISISLPIIQEVIK
+1467 TSIEIIKEEGFDNDGYKFTFKNGLVI
-1480 IGEQEVSALRTTDEG
+1480 ET
-1495 TIEFMKSRHAAG
+1495 
-1507 IRIMEQALQEIS
+1507 
-1519 LENPGLQTAN
+1519 
-1529 LKTLS
+1529 
-1534 EFLKEYSLVALNRAV
+1534 
-1549 RDLRK
+1549 
-1554 FGTLDSND
+1554 
-1562 VWTSDPA
+1562 
-1569 QWKSENN
+1569 
-1576 IEVWREVKRI
+1576 
-1586 ILGAIRADAA
+1586 AA
-1596 KGVTDPI
+1596 KGKLLSYPKVTQEIADLAKIDPSYDI
-1603 TASEFSEWAQDGD
+1603 KFIVGLNKLAEEKF
-1616 GKVESKVVDSIERKR
+1616 ES
-1631 KSGDPLSPIEEI
+1631 
-1643 IAQSLYVLGELRTLP
+1643 A
-1658 QHYTQ
+1658 
-1663 PTQQSSGAPVQQ
+1663 QQSSLTTPQ
-1675 TPAMIGDLGIDAAS
+1675 TPAMVGDLGIDAAS

-1730 TGNGKSIVGTT
+1730 TGNGKSIVGTN
-1741 VEFEVIENDY
+1741 VEFEIIENDF

-1852 GTMSESKNNEFSN
+1852 GTMSDPNT
-1865 QETIEEGLIAK
+1865 QEIIEEGLMAK
-1876 SPEGAITGGVAIII
+1876 SPEGAATGGVAIII

-1905 STAELTDGAKAA
+1905 STAGLTDGAKAA
-1917 VVNALRAG
+1917 VVNALRDG
-1925 NFDVA
+1925 NFDLA
-1930 KEIIAHSVGES
+1930 KEIVAHSVGES
-1941 RFANRLSTDYLEFG
+1941 RFDNQFSTDYLEFG
-1955 QFGNDGAEYMVYNS
+1955 QFSNDGTEYMVYNS
-1969 PAGDGFV
+1969 PAGEGLV
-1976 RINKP
+1976 RINKA
-1981 ELIKALRN
+1981 ELVKALRN
-1989 EPFQLNFVEV
+1989 EPFKINFVEV
-1999 KGDNKLANIK
+1999 KGDNKLATVKN
-2009 DTDAKYD
+2009 TDAKYD
-2016 SVKNNFIKDFNTFL
+2016 SVKDNFIKDFNTFL

-2040 RVNLDGAYTSPVTGN
+2040 RANLDGAYTSPVTGN